1 MTDVLGSATRRP
13 LPTALL
19 VFAVAALVR
28 VAVVVRTGGF
38 LGYYGYDPGV
48 YYASAG
54 AMIHG
59 RAPYSDSFVFLHPPL
74 ISLVLTPFA
83 WLGHLTSDHVGFVA
97 ANIAFTLLSALNA
110 ALVVVLAERMGLSR
124 RSAAVAGLFYA
135 LWFGAINAEFLARLE
150 PLGNLFMIVGL
161 YFLVTANERWPRLAY
176 AGAALGLAAS
186 VKAWFVVPL
195 LIVAIWQL
203 VRGRR
208 PVPPVAVLGGAAV
221 VFLVVDLPFLLIS
234 GGRMWSM
241 VVAEQLGRN
250 FSDVAPVTRLGDVS
264 TIKQL
269 SPHLSSLVLAVLLV
283 PIGAAALWLLA
294 LAWRLPVARLMVVLA
309 VVQGLL
315 LGLAPSWFFFY
326 TDFVAVPL
334 ALVVGAAM
342 MAVPERLRA
351 AAWSP
356 IAYVGAMTVLICIA
370 GSFHAVRPAHG
381 LDGLSAA
388 VAPLKCVM
396 SDAPSGLIEVN
407 ALDRGLGNGCRNW
420 IDVTGR
426 TYGVDK
432 ARRDGQA
439 RLKNTRWQ
447 RDLRRYLLSGDAVIL
462 VRTAKT
468 GTSKATLRAVHRG
481 GVLVAVPGQKIYR
494 TGAR

>member
-1 MTDVLGSATRRP
+1 VTDVPTAATKRT

-19 VFAVAALVR
+19 VFAVAAIVR
-28 VAVVVRTGGF
+28 VAVVLRSGGF

-48 YYASAG
+48 YYASAD
-54 AMIHG
+54 ALVHG
-59 RAPYSDSFVFLHPPL
+59 RTPYTDSFVFLHPPM

-83 WLGHLTSDHVGFVA
+83 WLGHLTSDHVGFVT

-110 ALVVVLAERMGLSR
+110 ALVVLLAERMGLSR
-124 RSAAVAGLFYA
+124 RSATIAGLFYA

-150 PLGNLFMIVGL
+150 PLGNLFMIAGL
-161 YFLVTANERWPRLAY
+161 YFVVTANERWPRLAY
-176 AGAALGLAAS
+176 AGVAFGLATS

-203 VRGRR
+203 VQRRR
-208 PVPPVAVLGGAAV
+208 PLAPLAVLGGAAA
-221 VFLVVDLPFLLIS
+221 VFLVVDLPFLLLS

-241 VVAEQLGRN
+241 VVTEQFGRN
-250 FSDVAPVTRLGDVS
+250 ASQTAPTTRLGDLS

-269 SPHLSSLVLAVLLV
+269 IPHVSSVVVAVLLV
-283 PIGAAALWLLA
+283 PIGAAAVWLLV

-309 VVQGLL
+309 VLQTLL
-315 LGLAPSWFFFY
+315 LGLAPSWFPFY

-342 MAVPERLRA
+342 MAVPERVRV

-356 IAYVGAMTVLICIA
+356 VAYVAAITLIICIT
-370 GSFHAVRPAHG
+370 GSYRAVRPVHAI
-381 LDGLSAA
+381 DRLSAA

-396 SDAPSGLIEVN
+396 SDAPSGLIEVD

-426 TYGVDK
+426 TYGADK
-432 ARRDGQA
+432 APRDGQS
-439 RLKNTRWQ
+439 RLRNKRWQ

-462 VRTAKT
+462 VRTAQS
-468 GTSKATLRAVHRG
+468 GTSKATLRAVRRG
-481 GVLVAVPGQKIYR
+481 GVLVRVPGQRIYR
-494 TGAR
+494 TPH